1 MDILQGGRCY
11 RVLSLWYLDIVHDG
25 KERRTSCSGLN
36 KVVLVNICC
45 VVSDPTSYNNTL
57 R

>member
-1 MDILQGGRCY
+1 MLQGAT
-11 RVLSLWYLDIVHDG
+11 LWYLDIVHDG